1 MKARK
6 TKNKEEVKRKINEK
20 LNIHFFR
27 ILLIVCVFLTIMSLG
42 IARKAIDNTS
52 EHMMP
57 EIAEMSANSVSNAI
71 NTYYAVVDNVSN
83 LDKICNPNEDVKEKL
98 LVLEKYREY
107 LNADTLMLTTTNGDI
122 IMEDDN
128 KTNIKDEDF
137 FKKAMEGK
145 INISSPKIN
154 SISKNME
161 FNIAS
166 PVNYDGKIEY
176 VLVAAFDVQNLV
188 KMTSDIKIADTGYAY
203 IINEEGRTISDPNI
217 DNIYKN
223 ENVFE
228 MVKSDKSL
236 KKLSDIHTK
245 MVNGEEGTS
254 TYRYQGKTKRVAYH
268 KIPNTSWSLAVA
280 VPIHEIT
287 KAINPMTVIMIIVC
301 IVIIIIGVI
310 TSNRVIK
317 IIVSPL
323 KDLTDRLLLLREG
336 DLNTRMNEIT
346 SGDEIET
353 LYLALRETI
362 SNICNYIKDI
372 EYVLENIGNGNLDV
386 GPRYK
391 YNGDFIPIE
400 NSLKNITSNLNET
413 LKDIHF
419 VSDNVSGEA
428 DKASSAAV
436 SLSSAVTEQAAS
448 VEEVYATVNN
458 ISDVIKQNSQSTREL
473 DILAKNAMDK
483 TNNSNEQMEN
493 MVDAIVDIQKAS
505 KEISDIINTIDDIA
519 TQTNLLALNASIEA
533 ARAGEAGKGFAVVAD
548 QVKQLALKSKEAA
561 NKTTELI
568 EKTINTVDKGTE
580 IIEKTKDSLK
590 DVLKN
595 VENVSLR
602 VDEVSKSSNEQTSAI
617 CEVTSVIDGIAQVI
631 QETAENAEQSSR
643 LSEEM
648 AEQAQVLQREISK
661 FKLK

>member
-27 ILLIVCVFLTIMSLG
+27 ILLIVCIFLTTMSLG
-42 IARKAIDNTS
+42 TARKAIDSTS

-57 EIAEMSANSVSNAI
+57 EIAEMAANSVSNAI

-122 IMEDDN
+122 IMENDN

-154 SISKNME
+154 SMSKKME

-176 VLVAAFDVQNLV
+176 VLVAAFDVQSLV
-188 KMTSDIKIADTGYAY
+188 NMTSDIKIADTGYAY

-287 KAINPMTVIMIIVC
+287 KAINPMTVMMISVC

-310 TSNRVIK
+310 ISNRVIK
-317 IIVSPL
+317 IIVNPL
-323 KDLTDRLLLLREG
+323 KDLTNRLLLLREG

-362 SNICNYIKDI
+362 SNMCNYIKDI

-436 SLSSAVTEQAAS
+436 S
-448 VEEVYATVNN
+448 
-458 ISDVIKQNSQSTREL
+458 
-473 DILAKNAMDK
+473 
-483 TNNSNEQMEN
+483 
-493 MVDAIVDIQKAS
+493 
-505 KEISDIINTIDDIA
+505 
-519 TQTNLLALNASIEA
+519 
-533 ARAGEAGKGFAVVAD
+533 
-548 QVKQLALKSKEAA
+548 
-561 NKTTELI
+561 
-568 EKTINTVDKGTE
+568 
-580 IIEKTKDSLK
+580 
-590 DVLKN
+590 
-595 VENVSLR
+595 
-602 VDEVSKSSNEQTSAI
+602 
-617 CEVTSVIDGIAQVI
+617 
-631 QETAENAEQSSR
+631 
-643 LSEEM
+643 
-648 AEQAQVLQREISK
+648 
-661 FKLK
+661 